1 MTFPSFV
8 LGLLVMG
15 IGFTMVWRTNRWDE
29 FFGSFEYAVGVSWL
43 SWKTVGII
51 LIFVGFL
58 VAFGLLQAF
67 FLATI
72 GRFFTGFGIGS

>member
-1 MTFPSFV
+1 MTFGYFI

-15 IGFTMVWRTNRWDE
+15 IGFTMVWRTNIWDD

-43 SWKTVGII
+43 SWKTVGIV

-58 VAFGLLQAF
+58 LAFGLMQAF
-67 FLATI
+67 LYATI
-72 GRFFTGFGIGS
+72 GRFFNGFGSGS